1 MKTRLATTTLVL
13 LLICSAVPLMAQ
25 QTTAA
30 TDSIVPSMVK
40 FSGTLSGDDGKPL
53 TGTVGV
59 TFLLYKEQTGGAPL
73 WLETQNVQADQ
84 NGRYSVMLGAASA
97 HGLPADI
104 FAAGDARWLAI
115 QPSGQSEQPRTLLLS
130 VPYALKAA
138 DAETIGGLPPSAF
151 VLAAQPKSLNI
162 SESTAVGAATGASAV
177 PAAKQSPA
185 PSSDVTTTGGTVNTI
200 PLFTT
205 ATNI

>member
-59 TFLLYKEQTGGAPL
+59 TFLLY
-73 WLETQNVQADQ
+73 
-84 NGRYSVMLGAASA
+84 
-97 HGLPADI
+97 H
-104 FAAGDARWLAI
+104 LA
-115 QPSGQSEQPRTLLLS
+115 
-130 VPYALKAA
+130 
-138 DAETIGGLPPSAF
+138 
-151 VLAAQPKSLNI
+151 
-162 SESTAVGAATGASAV
+162 
-177 PAAKQSPA
+177 
-185 PSSDVTTTGGTVNTI
+185 
-200 PLFTT
+200 
-205 ATNI
+205 